1 MKIGI
6 LSVQGD
12 SDEHCN
18 ALKAIHVD
26 IQLVRLSKHLD
37 NIDGLII
44 PGGESTSIS
53 RLMDFYNLR
62 IPLQEKI
69 SEGMPIWG
77 TCAGLVLMASNLET
91 SYPKPLNVFDI
102 TVNRNGYGSQ
112 IYSFETDLPV
122 QGFNPQEKIHA
133 IFIRAPVIKSIGPKV
148 IVLGELSTGTPVVIQ
163 QGFHLGTTFHPELT
177 ADLRLHK
184 LFVELIKKS
193 KT

>member
-62 IPLQEKI
+62 VPLQEKI

-91 SYPKPLNVFDI
+91 SYPKPLNLFDI

-112 IYSFETDLPV
+112 IYSFETDLPIR
-122 QGFNPQEKIHA
+122 GFNPKNMHA
-133 IFIRAPVIKSIGPKV
+133 IFIRAPVIKSIGPEVMTLAELPTGSPV
-148 IVLGELSTGTPVVIQ
+148 IIQ

-177 ADLRLHK
+177 TDLRLHK
-184 LFVELIKKS
+184 LFVELIKRS
-193 KT
+193 KD